1 MGEVRLF
8 SVVCRD
14 RIRSNAV
21 KTRHRKFHANMQKNF
36 FTVRVT
42 ERRNRLPREVVESP
56 MEILKTHLDA
66 YLCDLL

>member
-1 MGEVRLF
+1 VGEVRLF

-14 RIRSNAV
+14 RIRSSAV

-42 ERRNRLPREVVESP
+42 EHRNRLPSEVVESP

>member
-21 KTRHRKFHANMQKNF
+21 KTRHRKFHANMQKNVF
-36 FTVRVT
+36 MIRVI
-42 ERRNRLPREVVESP
+42 E
-56 MEILKTHLDA
+56 H
-66 YLCDLL
+66 